1 MRQENA
7 SRRYPSRRPNDAP
20 DARAVRLRV
29 KGERK
34 QASATD
40 PQIHDFAELLVYL
53 SLHMTLQPGDVILA
67 GTPAAVGF
75 PTRDFLHLGDGSR
88 IEVEGCSALENRA
101 MEGT

>member
-1 MRQENA
+1 MRQGNA

-29 KGERK
+29 KSERK

-75 PTRDFLHLGDGSR
+75 PTRDFLHPGDAVR
-88 IEVEGCSALENRA
+88 IEVDGCSVPEDRV